1 MPFGGIK
8 MVEGSCKV
16 YGRELNPEVK
26 KNLQLNTVK
35 HITKVYSMFIRRIFY
50 VAVNQVY

>member
-16 YGRELNPEVK
+16 YGRELDPEVK
-26 KNLQLNTVK
+26 KSLLNIVK
-35 HITKVYSMFIRRIFY
+35 PTTKGCLMFIRRIFY
-50 VAVNQVY
+50 VAVNQVC